1 VVADSTVLESEV
13 NRQVTAKKNTKMLK
27 FMIVF
32 SSGRYFF
39 SKQKASE
46 KCEKVIL

>member
-1 VVADSTVLESEV
+1 
-13 NRQVTAKKNTKMLK
+13 
-27 FMIVF
+27 MIVF